1 MLFCGDF
8 IFQNGLDVLRMLELQ
23 MERLNVH
30 CGKGPMLQWNM
41 RTHAAVNLLNRLDM
55 LFCRLILISKT

>member
-8 IFQNGLDVLRMLELQ
+8 IFQNGLDVLRVLELQ

-30 CGKGPMLQWNM
+30 CGNM
-41 RTHAAVNLLNRLDM
+41 HASMEYENTCYCKSVELSGYAFL
-55 LFCRLILISKT
+55 